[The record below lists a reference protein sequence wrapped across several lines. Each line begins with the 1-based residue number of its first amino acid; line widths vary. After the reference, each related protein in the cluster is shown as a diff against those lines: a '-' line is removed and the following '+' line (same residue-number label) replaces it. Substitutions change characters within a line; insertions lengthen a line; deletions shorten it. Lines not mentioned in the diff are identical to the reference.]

1 MNNLFLLC
9 GKVGSGKTT
18 LAKNICQNF
27 DAVLFSADD
36 FMLKLFGEIEDQKTF
51 NEKLTLCKELIY
63 DTCEKISKKTNV
75 VLDFGFWTKE
85 ERANPELVDKSS
97 RRRERIAR
105 GSGRSVAEVNKLRQ
119 MLDQQRR
126 MARQMSQI
134 DEEKA
139 ARIASQ
145 VESGNYAGLKS
156 TMGQPQPYVHK
167 GKGKNK
173 NRFRF

>member
-18 LAKNICQNF
+18 LAKKICQNF

-85 ERANPELVDKSS
+85 ERTNVKNRLSPFFNVVIVYLNIDDKTILSHLEKRNS
-97 RRRERIAR
+97 NLKEN
-105 GSGRSVAEVNKLRQ
+105 EYF
-119 MLDQQRR
+119 
-126 MARQMSQI
+126 I
-134 DEEKA
+134 DEQTFEILSSKFEVPSTDENF
-139 ARIASQ
+139 ISYSQ
-145 VESGNYAGLKS
+145 NDDFISNLKHFI
-156 TMGQPQPYVHK
+156 MK
-167 GKGKNK
+167 
-173 NRFRF
+173 